1 MTSKQILTL
10 DGITSAFCNTVR
22 KLGVFFFLMNM
33 SFNLHIKQV
42 CGPDFHQHYIIPV
55 EHSDC
60 RLSCGF

>member
-10 DGITSAFCNTVR
+10 DGITSAFCKTVR
-22 KLGVFFFLMNM
+22 NLGVFFKLNM

-60 RLSCGF
+60 RLACGF